1 VANPAVIDSPKIGRT
16 RLEVPVSVFP
26 LIIKPVCRVVTP
38 SAAPETAVRAI
49 SFAFIR
55 TAIALAPVVLPTEPV
70 AVIFKIPPTPARA
83 TQVPLI
89 AGSCCAFDAGTAT
102 KDRSPV
108 TSATTAVCE
117 TRLSRDVFVD
127 IDFLSLVVKKTFS
140 FTAAANQQ

>member
-1 VANPAVIDSPKIGRT
+1 MRT
-16 RLEVPVSVFP
+16 P
-26 LIIKPVCRVVTP
+26 
-38 SAAPETAVRAI
+38 TAD
-49 SFAFIR
+49 
-55 TAIALAPVVLPTEPV
+55 PVVLPTEPV

-117 TRLSRDVFVD
+117 TRFSRDVFVD
-127 IDFLSLVVKKTFS
+127 IDFLSLVVNETFPP
-140 FTAAANQQ
+140 TAVEDSPNVLYVLEHFIFSLC